1 MPYHPSALSDK
12 TAKDTNR
19 RKRSSRKRV
28 LRWGLALLAVPLL
41 GVSVLLLAPSPVKP
55 AKWSAPTPPSFQQE
69 GPWKQNNKLSSAQLV
84 TDAPRFPEFIT
95 FDKEGVLHTGDSDGK
110 IYKVAFNPD
119 GNPQKA
125 QVFADTKGTPNGL
138 KFDANGNLIVTDI
151 KKGLLSITPSGSI
164 EVLADQVDGKPIY
177 LANELDIARD
187 GSIYFSD
194 TSNYGS
200 VTFKEI
206 AENKPHGRLLKY
218 DPMTKQTTV
227 LLEGLYFANG
237 VALSADEDFVL
248 VAESYHYQLTR
259 YWLKGPKKGTSD
271 IFADNLAGFP
281 DNITRDEQGHFWVGI
296 FTTRIAFVDQ
306 MHINPWLA
314 SIMAKVPQTLLS
326 GASAPAKHGLAAEFS
341 PQGELIG
348 SWHDPEGSLYG
359 VTTATRHNGFL
370 YIGTAPGG
378 SQGVHRLPLTK

>member
-1 MPYHPSALSDK
+1 MPNAQIRSVKS
-12 TAKDTNR
+12 TEGVNR
-19 RKRSSRKRV
+19 PKRSPRKMR
-28 LRWGLALLAVPLL
+28 RAGLSLLAVLLL
-41 GVSVLLLAPSPVKP
+41 GVIVFLLVPSPIEPVKWLAPT
-55 AKWSAPTPPSFQQE
+55 APSFQE
-69 GPWKQNNKLSSAQLV
+69 AGPWKQNNKLSAAQLV
-84 TDAPRFPEFIT
+84 TDAPQFPEFIT
-95 FDKEGVLHTGDSDGK
+95 FDKDGQLYTGDSDGK
-110 IYKVAFNPD
+110 IYKVPFDAD

-138 KFDANGNLIVTDI
+138 KFDAKGDLIVTDI
-151 KKGLLSITPSGSI
+151 KRGLLSINPSGSI
-164 EVLADQVDGKPIY
+164 EVLANQVDGKPIY

-194 TSNYGS
+194 TSNYGR
-200 VTFKEI
+200 VTFREI

-227 LLEGLYFANG
+227 LFEGLYFANG

-296 FTTRIAFVDQ
+296 FTTRLSFADQ
-306 MHINPWLA
+306 MHRSPWLA
-314 SIMAKVPQTLLS
+314 GIMAKVPESLLS
-326 GASAPAKHGLAAEFS
+326 GASAPAKHGLAAEFG

-359 VTTATRHNGFL
+359 ITTATSHNGYL

-378 SQGVHRLPLTK
+378 SNGVHRVLLTK

>member
-1 MPYHPSALSDK
+1 MPNTQVRSVKS
-12 TAKDTNR
+12 TEGVNR
-19 RKRSSRKRV
+19 IKRSTLKIRR
-28 LRWGLALLAVPLL
+28 LGLSLLAVILVGVIVFLL
-41 GVSVLLLAPSPVKP
+41 IPSPIEPVK
-55 AKWSAPTPPSFQQE
+55 WYAPRALSFQE
-69 GPWKQNNKLSSAQLV
+69 ASPWKQNNKLSAAQLV
-84 TDAPRFPEFIT
+84 SDTPQFPEFIT
-95 FDKEGVLHTGDSDGK
+95 FDKAGQLYTGDSDGK
-110 IYKVAFNPD
+110 IYKVPFDAG

-138 KFDANGNLIVTDI
+138 KFDAKGDLIVTDI
-151 KKGLLSITPSGSI
+151 KMGLLSINQSGSI
-164 EVLADQVDGKPIY
+164 EVLTNQVDGKPIY

-194 TSNYGS
+194 TSNYGR
-200 VTFKEI
+200 VTFREI

-237 VALSADEDFVL
+237 VALSADEDYVL

-271 IFADNLAGFP
+271 VFADNLAGFP

-296 FTTRIAFVDQ
+296 FTTRLSFVDQ
-306 MHINPWLA
+306 MHRSPWLA
-314 SIMAKVPQTLLS
+314 GIMAKVPESLLS
-326 GASAPAKHGLAAEFS
+326 GASAPAKHGLAAEFG
-341 PQGELIG
+341 PQGELLG

-359 VTTATRHNGFL
+359 VTTAASHNGYL

-378 SQGVHRLPLTK
+378 SKGVHRVLLTK

>member
-1 MPYHPSALSDK
+1 MPNTQVRSVKSTEGVNRPKGSPRKIVRRFLLSLL
-12 TAKDTNR
+12 TLL
-19 RKRSSRKRV
+19 V
-28 LRWGLALLAVPLL
+28 LGMIVFLLI
-41 GVSVLLLAPSPVKP
+41 PSPIEP
-55 AKWSAPTPPSFQQE
+55 AKWSAPTAPSFE
-69 GPWKQNNKLSSAQLV
+69 ESGPWKQNNKLSSAQLV
-84 TDAPRFPEFIT
+84 TDAPKSPEFIT
-95 FDKEGVLHTGDSDGK
+95 FDKEGQLYTGDSDGK
-110 IYKVAFNPD
+110 IYKVAFD
-119 GNPQKA
+119 AEGNPQKA

-138 KFDANGNLIVTDI
+138 IFDANGNLIVTDV
-151 KKGLLSITPSGSI
+151 KKGLLSINPSGSI

-177 LANELDIARD
+177 LANELDIAKD
-187 GSIYFSD
+187 GAIYFSD

-218 DPMTKQTTV
+218 DPKTKQTTI

-237 VALSADEDFVL
+237 VALSVDEDFVL

-296 FTTRIAFVDQ
+296 FTTRLSFVDQ
-306 MHINPWLA
+306 MHSNPWLA
-314 SIMAKVPQTLLS
+314 STMAKIPQSLLS
-326 GASAPAKHGLAAEFS
+326 GASAPVKHGLAVELS

-348 SWHDPEGSLYG
+348 SWHDPEGTLYG
-359 VTTATRHNGFL
+359 ITTAIKHNGYL

-378 SQGVHRLPLTK
+378 SLGLHRVLLTK

>member
-1 MPYHPSALSDK
+1 MPNTQVRSVKS
-12 TAKDTNR
+12 TEGVNR
-19 RKRSSRKRV
+19 IKRSPRKIRRV
-28 LRWGLALLAVPLL
+28 GLSLLAVILL
-41 GVSVLLLAPSPVKP
+41 GVIVFLLVPSPIDPVKWLAPT
-55 AKWSAPTPPSFQQE
+55 APSFQE
-69 GPWKQNNKLSSAQLV
+69 AGPWKQNNKLSATQLV
-84 TDAPRFPEFIT
+84 SDAPQFPEFIT
-95 FDKEGVLHTGDSDGK
+95 FDKAGQLYTGDSDGK
-110 IYKVAFNPD
+110 IYKVPFDAE

-138 KFDANGNLIVTDI
+138 KFDAKGDLIVTDI
-151 KKGLLSITPSGSI
+151 KMGLLSINQSGSI
-164 EVLADQVDGKPIY
+164 EVLANQVDGKPIY
-177 LANELDIARD
+177 LANELDIAWD

-194 TSNYGS
+194 TSNYGR
-200 VTFKEI
+200 VTFREI

-237 VALSADEDFVL
+237 VALSADEDYVL

-271 IFADNLAGFP
+271 VFADNLAGFP

-296 FTTRIAFVDQ
+296 FTTRLSFVDQ
-306 MHINPWLA
+306 MHRSPWLA
-314 SIMAKVPQTLLS
+314 GIMAKVPESLLS
-326 GASAPAKHGLAAEFS
+326 GASAPAKHGLAAEFG

-359 VTTATRHNGFL
+359 VTTAASHNGYL

-378 SQGVHRLPLTK
+378 SKGVHRVLLTK